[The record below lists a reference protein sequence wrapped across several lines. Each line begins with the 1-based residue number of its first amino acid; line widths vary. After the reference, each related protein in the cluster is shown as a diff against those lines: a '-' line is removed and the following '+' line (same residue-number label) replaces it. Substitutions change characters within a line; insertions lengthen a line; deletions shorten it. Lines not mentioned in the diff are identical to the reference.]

1 MYKIEFTNQ
10 NCTRLPC
17 FYSVS
22 TSKSI
27 SFTGTSLVVQ
37 WVRLKSFQCGWG
49 QGRVRSL
56 VREVRSHMPFSVA
69 KKKKF
74 FFKKHSIYNKKE
86 EQNRS
91 LK

>member
-1 MYKIEFTNQ
+1 MYRIEFTNQ
-10 NCTRLPC
+10 NCTRFPC

-27 SFTGTSLVVQ
+27 SFTRTSLVVQ
-37 WVRLKSFQCGWG
+37 WVRLRVSSAGG
-49 QGRVRSL
+49 AVRSL

-69 KKKKF
+69 RKLKKIIL
-74 FFKKHSIYNKKE
+74 KKHSIYNKKE
-86 EQNRS
+86 EPNRS